1 MKHILF
7 VVSALALVAGTAF
20 AQSPTVT
27 IAETG
32 GTHRVGN
39 GSELPQGDCWFNGTT
54 DFRSGFTSERNTDV
68 AESWTFDD
76 VQWTGGRVTGFRGNF
91 TTTRG
96 TQQFSAVDLIIY
108 QGLAEGTF
116 GTLIVDRP
124 DITNFTLTP
133 TGNKE
138 DELLMVADLGG
149 QAFNLDPGTY
159 HVGIRLVG
167 VGTGR
172 RAFVVTTSGADA
184 VGTPPGNNGQTFIQ
198 SNFFGIPLPTDWQ
211 NVVGP
216 GTWDVSYGLD
226 CEQGGGYTL
235 ALSGDCPGTVRL
247 EWSGADANRQQGI
260 VFARNTGNFV
270 IPNGPCQGT
279 QLGLG
284 TNQLQL
290 FNIISTGSGSGSV
303 NAQANQGA
311 CRGFV
316 QLIQTHS
323 CVTSNIGQVP

>member
-7 VVSALALVAGTAF
+7 VVSALALMAGTAF

-54 DFRSGFTSERNTDV
+54 DFRAGFTSERNTAV

-76 VQWTGGRVTGFRGNF
+76 VQWTGGQVTGFRANF
-91 TTTRG
+91 ITNLG
-96 TQQFSAVDLIIY
+96 TQHFSAVDLIIY
-108 QGLAEGTF
+108 QGLGEGAF
-116 GTLIVDRP
+116 GTLIADRP
-124 DITNFTLTP
+124 DITNYTLTP
-133 TGNKE
+133 TGNKN
-138 DELLMVADLGG
+138 ELLMVAYLGG
-149 QAFNLDPGTY
+149 QAFSLESGNY
-159 HVGIRLVG
+159 HVGIRMVG
-167 VGTGR
+167 VGSGQ
-172 RAFVVTTSGADA
+172 AFVVTTSGTDA
-184 VGTPPGNNGQTFIQ
+184 LGTPPGNNGQTFLQ
-198 SNFFGIPLPTDWQ
+198 SNVFGYPLPTDWQ
-211 NVVGP
+211 NLVGS

-226 CEQGGGYTL
+226 CGQGGGYTL

-270 IPNGPCQGT
+270 IPTGPCEGT

-323 CVTSNIGQVP
+323 CVTSNVAQVP